1 MENGDFLALNNI
13 IYRIHTTLDFSVM
26 RTLFLEQMKMAVEFD
41 SADFYLAKISDNGV
55 KLSDPVYFNCQ
66 NTGAEIYDSLDYSR
80 GILYSGKC
88 MVYRESDILSET
100 KRIKS
105 DYYKKVYVPNH
116 WHHALQM
123 IFGREGRFLGVA
135 TFYRLIGKRDFT
147 HDDIFIAD
155 MIKDH
160 MSYRIMKESG
170 KAGKLTVTQAAEK
183 YTLTAQEKKILTM
196 LISDKSQQEIADI
209 LVVSSSTLKKHIY
222 SIFRKTEITSR
233 IQLFSIIRAEE
244 G

>member
-13 IYRIHTTLDFSVM
+13 IYRIHTTADFAVM
-26 RTLFLEQMKMAVEFD
+26 RALFLEQMKMAVEYD
-41 SADFYLAKISDNGV
+41 SADFYLAKNFGGEV
-55 KLSDPVYFNCQ
+55 RLSDPVCFNCE

-100 KRIKS
+100 KRVKS
-105 DYYKKVYVPNH
+105 DYYKNVYAANH

-170 KAGKLTVTQAAEK
+170 KTGKLTVAQAAEQFL
-183 YTLTAQEKKILTM
+183 LTAQERKILSL
-196 LISDKSQQEIADI
+196 LITDKSQREISDI
-209 LVVSSSTLKKHIY
+209 LVISSSTLKKHIY
-222 SIFRKTEITSR
+222 SIFRKIGITSR
-233 IQLFSIIRAEE
+233 IQVFGVISAED
-244 G
+244 

>member
-13 IYRIHTTLDFSVM
+13 IYRIHTTVEFTAM
-26 RTLFLEQMKMAVEFD
+26 RALFLEQMKMAVEYD
-41 SADFYLAKISDNGV
+41 SADFYLAKNFNGEV
-55 KLSDPVYFNCQ
+55 RLSDPVYFNCQ
-66 NTGAEIYDSLDYSR
+66 NTGAEIYDNLDYSR

-100 KRIKS
+100 KRVKT
-105 DYYKKVYVPNH
+105 DYYKNVYAANH

-147 HDDIFIAD
+147 HDDVFIAD

-170 KAGKLTVTQAAEK
+170 KTGKLTVSKAAEK
-183 YTLTAQEKKILTM
+183 FSLTAQEKKILNL
-196 LISDKSQQEIADI
+196 LITDKSQNEISDI
-209 LVVSSSTLKKHIY
+209 LVITGSTLKKHIY
-222 SIFRKTEITSR
+222 SIFRKIGITSR
-233 IQLFSIIRAEE
+233 IQVFSVIQADE
-244 G
+244 